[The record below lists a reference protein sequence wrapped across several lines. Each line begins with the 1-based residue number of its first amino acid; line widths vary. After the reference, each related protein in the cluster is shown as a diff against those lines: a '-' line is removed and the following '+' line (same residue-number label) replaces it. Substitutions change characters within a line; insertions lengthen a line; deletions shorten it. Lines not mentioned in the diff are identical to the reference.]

1 MSQLHAS
8 EDRLASDHDTLC
20 VVCQIDQHVS
30 CIHLLHACTQ
40 QLNVQPWVLDYDNS
54 RQHTF
59 TTTPAATARPSFPP
73 ALRAAAGVMDRP
85 GAADYDVGKRGGWD
99 SDKDGNVATLPPPTD
114 TGAQPYVNLIAAY

>member
-1 MSQLHAS
+1 MITADSILLLRHLQQLH
-8 EDRLASDHDTLC
+8 
-20 VVCQIDQHVS
+20 I
-30 CIHLLHACTQ
+30 
-40 QLNVQPWVLDYDNS
+40 P
-54 RQHTF
+54 
-59 TTTPAATARPSFPP
+59 PFPP